1 MMFRRSTGM
10 EVPHRRLVGTNTEK
24 WARGHAVNGFN
35 LKGDL
40 YLFGG
45 K

>member
-1 MMFRRSTGM
+1 M
-10 EVPHRRLVGTNTEK
+10 EVSHRRLFGADTEK
-24 WARGHAVNGFN
+24 WARGYAVVNGFN
-35 LKGDL
+35 LKGGL